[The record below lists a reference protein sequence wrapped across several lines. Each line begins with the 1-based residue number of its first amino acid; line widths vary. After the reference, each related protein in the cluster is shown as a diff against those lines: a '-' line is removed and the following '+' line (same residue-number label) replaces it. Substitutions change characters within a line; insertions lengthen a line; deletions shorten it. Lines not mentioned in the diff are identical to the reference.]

1 MGDGVEDAAE
11 VVGGGATELEGKGHG
26 RERYGDRDLRD
37 AVEGD
42 GGCGGG
48 DGGDVF
54 GGSIAGEGGGGGGGV
69 SLFCV

>member
-48 DGGDVF
+48 DGGDFFVT
-54 GGSIAGEGGGGGGGV
+54 
-69 SLFCV
+69 